1 MILTHPGQ
9 DLQAVL
15 SKAPPGATIRL
26 EAGEYRAKAAV
37 FTPGLTLVGAG
48 ADRTRIVW
56 DDYAKKPDSKG
67 VEYNTFRTCRWS
79 TAPSVPRTRARRW
92 PSPSTAT
99 GLPWSAAA

>member
-37 FTPGLTLVGAG
+37 FTPGLTLVG
-48 ADRTRIVW
+48 DRKSTRLN
-56 DDYAKKPDSKG
+56 S
-67 VEYNTFRTCRWS
+67 S
-79 TAPSVPRTRARRW
+79 H
-92 PSPSTAT
+92 
-99 GLPWSAAA
+99 